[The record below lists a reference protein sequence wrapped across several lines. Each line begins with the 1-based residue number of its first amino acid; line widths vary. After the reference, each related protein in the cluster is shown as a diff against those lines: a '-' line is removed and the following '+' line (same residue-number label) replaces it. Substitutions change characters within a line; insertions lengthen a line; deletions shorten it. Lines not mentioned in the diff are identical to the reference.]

1 MRKNLCLVAVM
12 FGIIVLSG
20 CSGKWAWSPQ
30 LSPEQQQISSV
41 SDTSKCSFIK
51 AAYVEVAAP
60 SRLNYFV
67 TLNTYKAGGDSYK
80 IISTS
85 TEKVSG
91 FNLMQVNFEIYKCR

>member
-1 MRKNLCLVAVM
+1 MMV
-12 FGIIVLSG
+12 G
-20 CSGKWAWSPQ
+20 CGGKWAWSPQ
-30 LSPEQQQISSV
+30 LSPEQQKISSV

-51 AAYVEVAAP
+51 AAYLEVADP

-67 TLNTYKAGGDSYK
+67 TLNTYKAGGDAYK

-91 FNLMQVNFEIYKCR
+91 FNLMQVNFEIYKCKPAQ